1 MWLNIWNMFHEY
13 MGTGLLVIWFLITLL
28 YMWIYEEKKS
38 VRIVFMYIPV
48 IILLLYFNPLF
59 AAVVVKILG
68 DEIYYRI
75 LWIVPYVCVTAYGGV
90 ELWGRLRGIK
100 QFVCGVCLIC
110 IFMLS
115 GSYIYQSPLF
125 HKAENVYHV
134 PEEVVTLC
142 DAIVIP
148 GREVMAVFPGEI
160 LQYVRQYT
168 PLVRMPYGREML
180 VERWNFSD
188 PLYSAMEKETINV
201 ENLTAKARER
211 MCHYIILASDRKMD
225 GEMAEYDYVEYKRT
239 QKYVIYKDTRVVL
252 EIPELD

>member
-1 MWLNIWNMFHEY
+1 M
-13 MGTGLLVIWFLITLL
+13 
-28 YMWIYEEKKS
+28 
-38 VRIVFMYIPV
+38 
-48 IILLLYFNPLF
+48 
-59 AAVVVKILG
+59 
-68 DEIYYRI
+68 
-75 LWIVPYVCVTAYGGV
+75 
-90 ELWGRLRGIK
+90 
-100 QFVCGVCLIC
+100 
-110 IFMLS
+110 
-115 GSYIYQSPLF
+115 
-125 HKAENVYHV
+125 

-201 ENLTAKARER
+201 GNLTAKARER
-211 MCHYIILASDRKMD
+211 MCHYIIMASDRKMD
-225 GEMAEYDYVEYKRT
+225 GEMTEYDYVEYKRT